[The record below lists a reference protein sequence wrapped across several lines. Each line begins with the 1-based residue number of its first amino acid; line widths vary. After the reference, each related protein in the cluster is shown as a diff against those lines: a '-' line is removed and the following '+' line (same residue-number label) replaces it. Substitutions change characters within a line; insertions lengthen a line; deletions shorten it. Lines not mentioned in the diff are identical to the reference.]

1 MMVGLLSALAFTG
14 CARDAAVA
22 SKNLSYAADNFELD
36 RRIVF
41 YNGITGE
48 YILTIEGKCSF
59 DAVSERKVDVTCK
72 TSGSEYKK
80 HSLGISDNV
89 TYFSE
94 QLTSK
99 GVSAYHYKVA
109 FKPQSI
115 IPDID
120 LKVQQ
125 SIDHQISAALVGI
138 TYALIYVLNM
148 LVLFAN

>member
-1 MMVGLLSALAFTG
+1 MKTKMLCVGLAAALLFVG
-14 CARDAAVA
+14 CSRDAQVA
-22 SKNLSYAADNFELD
+22 SKNLSYADDNFQLD

-41 YNGITGE
+41 YNGITGD

-59 DAVSERKVDVTCK
+59 DAVSEKKVDVTCK
-72 TSGSEYKK
+72 TGDSEFKK

-94 QLTSK
+94 QLASK
-99 GVSAYHYKVA
+99 GVSTYHYKVA

-120 LKVQQ
+120 LKV
-125 SIDHQISAALVGI
+125 
-138 TYALIYVLNM
+138 N
-148 LVLFAN
+148 

>member
-1 MMVGLLSALAFTG
+1 MKTKFLAIGLMCTMAMVGCS
-14 CARDAAVA
+14 RDAQVA

-41 YNGITGE
+41 YNGITGD

-59 DAVSERKVDVTCK
+59 DAVSEKKVDVTCK
-72 TSGSEYKK
+72 TGDSEFKK

-99 GVSAYHYKVA
+99 GGSAY
-109 FKPQSI
+109 
-115 IPDID
+115 
-120 LKVQQ
+120 
-125 SIDHQISAALVGI
+125 
-138 TYALIYVLNM
+138 
-148 LVLFAN
+148 

>member
-1 MMVGLLSALAFTG
+1 MKTKMLCVGLAAALMFVG
-14 CARDAAVA
+14 CSRDAQVA
-22 SKNLSYAADNFELD
+22 SKNLSYAADNFQLD

-41 YNGITGE
+41 YNGITGD

-59 DAVSERKVDVTCK
+59 DAVSEKKVDVTCK
-72 TSGSEYKK
+72 TGDSEFKK

-99 GVSAYHYKVA
+99 GVSTYHYKVA

-120 LKVQQ
+120 LKV
-125 SIDHQISAALVGI
+125 
-138 TYALIYVLNM
+138 N
-148 LVLFAN
+148 

>member
-1 MMVGLLSALAFTG
+1 MKIKMLCVGLLCASTFAG
-14 CARDAAVA
+14 CSRDAEVA

-41 YNGITGE
+41 YNGITGD

-72 TSGSEYKK
+72 TGESQYKK

-99 GVSAYHYKVA
+99 GASAYHYKVA
-109 FKPQSI
+109 FKPQAI
-115 IPDID
+115 IPDVD
-120 LKVQQ
+120 LKVK
-125 SIDHQISAALVGI
+125 
-138 TYALIYVLNM
+138 
-148 LVLFAN
+148 

>member
-1 MMVGLLSALAFTG
+1 MKMKLLVVGLMCSFAFAG
-14 CARDAAVA
+14 CSRDAQVA
-22 SKNLSYAADNFELD
+22 SKNLSYAADNFQLD
-36 RRIVF
+36 RRVVF
-41 YNGITGE
+41 YNGITGD

-59 DAVSERKVDVTCK
+59 EPVGERKVDVTCK
-72 TSGSEYKK
+72 TGEKEFKK

-115 IPDID
+115 IPDVD
-120 LKVQQ
+120 LKV
-125 SIDHQISAALVGI
+125 
-138 TYALIYVLNM
+138 N
-148 LVLFAN
+148 

>member
-1 MMVGLLSALAFTG
+1 MMMKLLVVGLMCSFAFVG
-14 CARDAAVA
+14 CSRDAQVA
-22 SKNLSYAADNFELD
+22 SKNLSYAADNFQLD

-41 YNGITGE
+41 YNGITGD

-59 DAVSERKVDVTCK
+59 EPVGERKVDVTCK
-72 TSGSEYKK
+72 TGEKEFKK

-94 QLTSK
+94 QLSSM

-115 IPDID
+115 ISDID
-120 LKVQQ
+120 LKV
-125 SIDHQISAALVGI
+125 
-138 TYALIYVLNM
+138 N
-148 LVLFAN
+148 

>member
-1 MMVGLLSALAFTG
+1 MFKKIFTVAVLSLGLLLTG
-14 CARDAAVA
+14 CSREAQVA
-22 SKNLSYAADNFELD
+22 SSNLSHAADNFQLD

-41 YNGITGE
+41 YNGITGD

-72 TSGSEYKK
+72 AGDKEFKK

-99 GVSAYHYKVA
+99 GVSVYQYKV
-109 FKPQSI
+109 
-115 IPDID
+115 DYE
-120 LKVQQ
+120 LK
-125 SIDHQISAALVGI
+125 
-138 TYALIYVLNM
+138 N
-148 LVLFAN
+148 

>member
-1 MMVGLLSALAFTG
+1 MFKKTLTVIGLSLAVLLTG
-14 CARDAAVA
+14 CQRDAQVA
-22 SKNLSYAADNFELD
+22 SKNLSYAADNFQLD

-41 YNGITGE
+41 YNGITGD
-48 YILTIEGKCSF
+48 YVLTIEGKCSF

-72 TSGSEYKK
+72 VGEDEFKK

-99 GVSAYHYKVA
+99 GVSTYQYKVD
-109 FKPQSI
+109 FRPTTI

-120 LKVQQ
+120 LKTPV
-125 SIDHQISAALVGI
+125 
-138 TYALIYVLNM
+138 NK
-148 LVLFAN
+148 